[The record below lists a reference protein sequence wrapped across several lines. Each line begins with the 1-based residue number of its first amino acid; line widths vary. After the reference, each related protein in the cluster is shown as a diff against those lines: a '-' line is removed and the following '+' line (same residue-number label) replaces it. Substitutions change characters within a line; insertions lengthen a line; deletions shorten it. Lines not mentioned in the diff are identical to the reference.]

1 MITSFI
7 VAITVLIIAVF
18 AVWYSARISYVK
30 EVSIIKAFLSVLMA
44 YISMGLLK
52 IFFIKINF
60 YSPIILLSIGFL
72 IFFLSLKILFKQSWI
87 KTFLI
92 ACLSIVVMVI
102 MIIPIFVVGGALQA
116 YFQHVK

>member
-7 VAITVLIIAVF
+7 VAVVVLIVSVF
-18 AVWYSARISYVK
+18 AVWYSTRISYIK
-30 EVSIIKAFLSVLMA
+30 NVSIIKSFLTILITF
-44 YISMGLLK
+44 ISMGFLK
-52 IFFIKINF
+52 IFLIKMNL
-60 YSPIILLSIGFL
+60 YSPAFLLSFGFFVFY
-72 IFFLSLKILFKQSWI
+72 ISLKLFFKQGWV

-92 ACLSIVVMVI
+92 ACLSIIVMVI